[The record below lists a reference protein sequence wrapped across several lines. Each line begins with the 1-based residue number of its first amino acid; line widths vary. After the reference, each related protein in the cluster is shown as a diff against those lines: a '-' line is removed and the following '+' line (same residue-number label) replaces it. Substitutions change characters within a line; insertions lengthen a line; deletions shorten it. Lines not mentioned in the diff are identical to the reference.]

1 MSLTCK
7 QILDAVKN
15 ESGLPSEDQ
24 YFGGTDFSLTSIL
37 NRSVKMLGQRDY
49 SIMRTAG
56 TLTMTTATEYDL
68 PTDLRYII
76 PDTFN
81 AQDDE
86 RYVVFPTDDSTWWYF
101 KSRST
106 QSGLRYKMRVAGG
119 KLQVESPQSGMVL
132 IYEYLS
138 KNLVLS
144 TGSST
149 ADKERFTAD
158 DDTFL
163 LDDDLLIM
171 DVKWR
176 YKRELGIE
184 GWQTD
189 AQDFAR
195 YEKTHRSK
203 ESGSGTLHFGE
214 TDHTEIAE
222 PYTNLYV

>member
-7 QILDAVKN
+7 QILDAVLS
-15 ESGLPSEDQ
+15 EQGLPVLDQ
-24 YFGGTDFSLTSIL
+24 YFGGDNLTLTAIM
-37 NRSVKMLGQRDY
+37 NRSVNLLGQRDY
-49 SIMRTAG
+49 SLMRTAG

-68 PTDLRYII
+68 PSDLRYII

-119 KLQVESPQSGMVL
+119 QLQVESPQSGMVL
-132 IYEYLS
+132 IYEYMTN
-138 KNLVLS
+138 NLVLS
-144 TGSST
+144 DGASVG
-149 ADKERFTAD
+149 DKERFTAD
-158 DDTFL
+158 NDTFL

-176 YKRELGIE
+176 YKKELGTE
-184 GWQTD
+184 DWQTD